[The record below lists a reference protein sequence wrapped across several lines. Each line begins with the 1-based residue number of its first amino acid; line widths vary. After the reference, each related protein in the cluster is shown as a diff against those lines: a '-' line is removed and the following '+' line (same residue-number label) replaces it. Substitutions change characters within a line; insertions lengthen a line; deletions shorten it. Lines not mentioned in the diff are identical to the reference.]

1 MNNLGS
7 EKTLERITQYYMSD
21 KTKLSRQDNHIRVR
35 WETAYSMLINQN
47 GVELDVVRMLMKF
60 YSISKMQAY
69 RDVYNCTRCFG
80 LIGGM
85 DRQFIRNMVTQWAIE
100 SLRKAEL
107 MNDFNAVNRF
117 LNIII
122 KANNLDKEDIDIPDP
137 SKIQPPVQ
145 LLSVNYSFLKS
156 EYFKLIDP
164 KAQKALLNLH
174 KQVVALID
182 ASPIADYKEIL
193 LAASDHTEDSYN
205 DSYY

>member
-1 MNNLGS
+1 MKSLIS
-7 EKTLERITQYYMSD
+7 ETTLERIRLYYLKD
-21 KTKLSRQDNHIRVR
+21 NTELSEHDQQLRER
-35 WETAYSMLINQN
+35 WEAAHSMLINQN
-47 GVELDVVRMLMKF
+47 SIVREVVKMLMKV
-60 YSISKMQAY
+60 YDISDVQAY

-80 LIGGM
+80 PIGGM
-85 DRQFIRNMVTQWAIE
+85 DRHFIRHMVTQWAIE
-100 SLRKAEL
+100 SLQQAEQL
-107 MNDFNAVNRF
+107 NDFGAIDRF

-145 LLSVNYSFLKS
+145 LLSVDYTFLKS

-193 LAASDHTEDSYN
+193 LAACDPAEEAYCDLY
-205 DSYY
+205 